1 MDRLGDQ
8 SLTPELKPLY
18 GRLNSMSDTSIS
30 GRHNV
35 RIHAVVFVL
44 FLLAGCIADPNL
56 HGHSDQ
62 DDLINAYRAQTERY
76 AAQQEQALQD
86 SIRLVEV
93 YADPSTGEARLSV
106 DLAQADLRDV
116 LAKILNSPL
125 LQYMSEAVSLNGTV
139 SARFQNQPIAD
150 GMNIILA
157 KSGISVEVINGVL
170 TFQSGLGDDVS
181 SAVLDETEDAV
192 AGFMSREVPIKHLA
206 SADIV
211 TLISELFPFAEF
223 SDDDGL
229 TASSIGET
237 NSVYLVGPAVEVEEA
252 LSIIAKADRPV
263 AHVIIEALVVDINT
277 SSIETLGLSLSEGAS
292 GKFSAARLVPGQT
305 NGSIVTTFS
314 DLASESAQVTATID
328 FLAARNAAHV
338 LARPY
343 IATRSMQTAS
353 ISIVDDQFV
362 RVSTEDTSIVS
373 TDSITA
379 GISMEITP
387 AVMAD
392 NSIRMDVSLEDSRIG
407 ATAGEVVLTKQRNSA
422 STSMIVGSGQTI
434 MIGGLNSRYRIT
446 EKDGI
451 PWLRH
456 IPILQA
462 IGGKQGAIEARTQLV
477 VYVTPYIWIP
487 GMDLPMPLQG
497 TPDAKIPRLMSI
509 ETGGRLK

>member
-1 MDRLGDQ
+1 MGLLNAMSNKFQTR
-8 SLTPELKPLY
+8 SHIKRY
-18 GRLNSMSDTSIS
+18 GATGS
-30 GRHNV
+30 
-35 RIHAVVFVL
+35 AL
-44 FLLAGCIADPNL
+44 FLLASCIADPNL

-62 DDLINAYRAQTERY
+62 DDLINAYRAQAERY
-76 AAQQEQALQD
+76 AAQQAQAVAD
-86 SIRLVEV
+86 SIRLLEV
-93 YADPSTGEARLSV
+93 SSVPQTDAARLSG
-106 DLAQADLRDV
+106 DLVQADLRTV
-116 LAKILNSPL
+116 LTKFLYSPR
-125 LQYMSEAVSLNGTV
+125 LQYTSEAVSLTGTV
-139 SARFQNQPIAD
+139 SARFKDQPIVE
-150 GMNIILA
+150 GMNVILA
-157 KSGISVEVINGVL
+157 NSGVYVEEINGVL
-170 TFQSGLGDDVS
+170 TFKAGLANADSDSSKDATFESVSGFTS
-181 SAVLDETEDAV
+181 S
-192 AGFMSREVPIKHLA
+192 EVPIKHLA
-206 SADIV
+206 SADVV
-211 TLISELFPFAEF
+211 TLIGELFPFAEF

-229 TASSIGET
+229 TASSIEET
-237 NSVYLVGPAVEVEEA
+237 NSVYLVGPAIEVEEA

-277 SSIETLGLSLSEGAS
+277 SSVETLGLSLSEGAS
-292 GKFSAARLVPGQT
+292 GKISAARVVPGQT
-305 NGSIVTTFS
+305 NGSIVATFS

-328 FLAARNAAHV
+328 FLAARNAAQV

-343 IATRSMQTAS
+343 IATRSMQKAS

-392 NSIRMDVSLEDSRIG
+392 NSIRMDVTLEDSRIG

-422 STSMIVGSGQTI
+422 TTSMIVGSGQTI

-456 IPILQA
+456 IPVLQA
-462 IGGKQGAIEARTQLV
+462 LGGKQGAIEARTQLV

-497 TPDAKIPRLMSI
+497 TPDPKMPRLLSI
-509 ETGGRLK
+509 ETGGRLE

>member
-1 MDRLGDQ
+1 MRPTRGHIKRRSTVFS
-8 SLTPELKPLY
+8 SL
-18 GRLNSMSDTSIS
+18 
-30 GRHNV
+30 
-35 RIHAVVFVL
+35 L
-44 FLLAGCIADPNL
+44 FLASCIADPNL

-62 DDLINAYRAQTERY
+62 DDLISAYRAQTERY
-76 AAQQEQALQD
+76 AAQQAQAVEA
-86 SIRLVEV
+86 SIRGLDVRV
-93 YADPSTGEARLSV
+93 DQKTGSVRLSV
-106 DLAQADLRDV
+106 DLAQADLRTV
-116 LAKILNSPL
+116 LTRILDSPS
-125 LQYMSEAVSLNGTV
+125 LQYTSEAVSLTGSVT
-139 SARFQNQPIAD
+139 ARFEGLPIID
-150 GMNIILA
+150 GLNIILA
-157 KSGISVEVINGVL
+157 KTGVYVEDVNGVL
-170 TFQSGLGDDVS
+170 TFQSGLPRGAPGTAS
-181 SAVLDETEDAV
+181 RRTFETV
-192 AGFMSREVPIKHLA
+192 TGFTSREVPIKHLA

-211 TLISELFPFAEF
+211 TLIGELFPFAEF

-229 TASSIGET
+229 TASSIEET
-237 NSVYLVGPAVEVEEA
+237 NSVFLVGPAIEVEEA
-252 LSIIAKADRPV
+252 LSIIAKADKPV

-277 SSIETLGLSLSEGAS
+277 SSIETLGLSLTDGAS
-292 GKFSAARLVPGQT
+292 GKFNATSFIPGQT
-305 NGSIVTTFS
+305 NGSIIATFS

-328 FLAARNAAHV
+328 FLAARNAAQV

-343 IATRSMQTAS
+343 IATRSMHTAS

-392 NSIRMDVSLEDSRIG
+392 NSIRMDVTLEDSRIG

-456 IPILQA
+456 IPVLQA
-462 IGGKQGAIEARTQLV
+462 LGGKQGAIEARTQLV

-487 GMDLPMPLQG
+487 GMDMPMPLQG
-497 TPDAKIPRLMSI
+497 TPDAKMPNLMSI

>member
-1 MDRLGDQ
+1 MF
-8 SLTPELKPLY
+8 
-18 GRLNSMSDTSIS
+18 
-30 GRHNV
+30 RHLP
-35 RIHAVVFVL
+35 VVPAAC
-44 FLLAGCIADPNL
+44 LLAGCIADPNL

-62 DDLINAYRAQTERY
+62 DDLINAYRAQAERY
-76 AAQQEQALQD
+76 AAEQEQAVQD
-86 SIRLVEV
+86 SIRLVQV
-93 YADPSTGEARLSV
+93 RADTETGNALLSV
-106 DLAQADLRDV
+106 DLARADLRGV
-116 LAKILNSPL
+116 LTKILDSPL
-125 LQYMSEAVSLNGTV
+125 IQYTSEAVSLTGTV
-139 SARFQNQPIAD
+139 SARFTDQPIVE

-157 KSGISVEVINGVL
+157 NSGVSVEEINGIL
-170 TFQSGLGDDVS
+170 TFRSGFGSDRLDTAMDASDDPYT
-181 SAVLDETEDAV
+181 AFT
-192 AGFMSREVPIKHLA
+192 SREVPIKHLA
-206 SADIV
+206 SADVV
-211 TLISELFPFAEF
+211 TLIGNLFPFAEF

-229 TASSIGET
+229 TASSIDET
-237 NSVYLVGPAVEVEEA
+237 NSVYLVGPPVEVEEA

-277 SSIETLGLSLSEGAS
+277 SSIETLGLSLTEGAS
-292 GKFSAARLVPGQT
+292 GKFNAARLVPGQT
-305 NGSIVTTFS
+305 NGSIVATFS
-314 DLASESAQVTATID
+314 DLASESAQVTATIE
-328 FLAARNAAHV
+328 FLAARNAAQV

-362 RVSTEDTSIVS
+362 RVSTEDTSVVS

-456 IPILQA
+456 VPILQA
-462 IGGKQGAIEARTQLV
+462 LGGKHGAIEARTQLV

-497 TPDAKIPRLMSI
+497 TPDAKMPNLMSI

>member
-1 MDRLGDQ
+1 MRPTRGHIKRRSTVFS
-8 SLTPELKPLY
+8 SL
-18 GRLNSMSDTSIS
+18 
-30 GRHNV
+30 
-35 RIHAVVFVL
+35 L
-44 FLLAGCIADPNL
+44 FLASCIADPNL

-62 DDLINAYRAQTERY
+62 DDLISAYRAQTERY
-76 AAQQEQALQD
+76 AEQQAQAAEA
-86 SIRLVEV
+86 SIRGLDVRF
-93 YADPSTGEARLSV
+93 DPETESVRLSV
-106 DLAQADLRDV
+106 DLAQADLRTV
-116 LAKILNSPL
+116 LTRILNSPS
-125 LQYMSEAVSLNGTV
+125 LQYASEAVSLTSSV
-139 SARFQNQPIAD
+139 TARFEGLPIID
-150 GMNIILA
+150 GLNIILA
-157 KSGISVEVINGVL
+157 KTGVYVEDVNGVL
-170 TFQSGLGDDVS
+170 TFQSGHPEGAPG
-181 SAVLDETEDAV
+181 SAGGGTFETV
-192 AGFMSREVPIKHLA
+192 TGFTSREVPIKHLA

-211 TLISELFPFAEF
+211 TLIGELFPFAEF

-229 TASSIGET
+229 TASSIEET
-237 NSVYLVGPAVEVEEA
+237 NSVFLVGPAIEVEEA
-252 LSIIAKADRPV
+252 LSIIAKADKPV

-277 SSIETLGLSLSEGAS
+277 SSIETLGLSLTDGAS
-292 GKFSAARLVPGQT
+292 GKFNATSLIPGQT
-305 NGSIVTTFS
+305 NGSIIATFS

-328 FLAARNAAHV
+328 FLAARNAAQV

-343 IATRSMQTAS
+343 IATRSMHTAS

-392 NSIRMDVSLEDSRIG
+392 NSIRMDVTLEDSRIG

-456 IPILQA
+456 VPVLQA
-462 IGGKQGAIEARTQLV
+462 LGGKQGAIEARTQLV

-487 GMDLPMPLQG
+487 GMDMPMPLQG
-497 TPDAKIPRLMSI
+497 TPDAKMPNLMSI

>member
-1 MDRLGDQ
+1 MLKAMSN
-8 SLTPELKPLY
+8 SLNR
-18 GRLNSMSDTSIS
+18 GRQVF
-30 GRHNV
+30 RHCA
-35 RIHAVVFVL
+35 AVSALIF
-44 FLLAGCIADPNL
+44 LAGCIADPNL

-76 AAQQEQALQD
+76 AAERAQADQR

-93 YADPSTGEARLSV
+93 RADPETGSVQLSV
-106 DLAQADLRDV
+106 DLVQADLRTV
-116 LAKILNSPL
+116 LAKILDSPL
-125 LQYMSEAVSLNGTV
+125 VQYSSEAVSLTGTI
-139 SARFQNQPIAD
+139 SARFEDKPIIE
-150 GMNIILA
+150 GMNVILA
-157 KSGISVEVINGVL
+157 NSGVYAEKVNGVL
-170 TFQSGLGDDVS
+170 TFKAGRRSENPHAPTD
-181 SAVLDETEDAV
+181 ATEDPV
-192 AGFMSREVPIKHLA
+192 LNFTSREVPIKHLA
-206 SADIV
+206 SSDIV

-229 TASSIGET
+229 TASSIEET
-237 NSVYLVGPAVEVEEA
+237 NSVYLVGPPIEVQEA

-277 SSIETLGLSLSEGAS
+277 SSVETLGLSLSEGAS
-292 GKFSAARLVPGQT
+292 GKISAARLVPGQT
-305 NGSIVTTFS
+305 NGSIVATFS

-328 FLAARNAAHV
+328 FLAARNAAQV

-456 IPILQA
+456 IPVLQA
-462 IGGKQGAIEARTQLV
+462 LGGKQGAIEARTQLV

-497 TPDAKIPRLMSI
+497 TPDANMPRLMSI

>member
-1 MDRLGDQ
+1 MF
-8 SLTPELKPLY
+8 
-18 GRLNSMSDTSIS
+18 
-30 GRHNV
+30 RHLP
-35 RIHAVVFVL
+35 VVPAAC
-44 FLLAGCIADPNL
+44 LLAGCIADPNL

-62 DDLINAYRAQTERY
+62 DDLINAYRAQAERY
-76 AAQQEQALQD
+76 AAEQEQAVQD
-86 SIRLVEV
+86 SIRLVQV
-93 YADPSTGEARLSV
+93 RADTETGNALLSV
-106 DLAQADLRDV
+106 DLARADLRGV
-116 LAKILNSPL
+116 LTKILDSPL
-125 LQYMSEAVSLNGTV
+125 IQYTSEAVSLTGTV
-139 SARFQNQPIAD
+139 SARFTDQPIVE

-157 KSGISVEVINGVL
+157 NSGVSVEEINGIL
-170 TFQSGLGDDVS
+170 TFRSGFGSDRLDTAMDASDDPYT
-181 SAVLDETEDAV
+181 AFT
-192 AGFMSREVPIKHLA
+192 SREVPIKHLA
-206 SADIV
+206 SADVV
-211 TLISELFPFAEF
+211 TLIGNLFPFAEF

-229 TASSIGET
+229 TASSIDET
-237 NSVYLVGPAVEVEEA
+237 NSVYLVGPPVEVEEA

-277 SSIETLGLSLSEGAS
+277 SSIETLGLSLTEGAS
-292 GKFSAARLVPGQT
+292 GKFNAARLVPGQT
-305 NGSIVTTFS
+305 NGSIVATFS
-314 DLASESAQVTATID
+314 DLASESAQVTATIE
-328 FLAARNAAHV
+328 FLAARNAAQV

-362 RVSTEDTSIVS
+362 RVSTEDTSVVS

-456 IPILQA
+456 VPILQA
-462 IGGKQGAIEARTQLV
+462 LGGKHGAIEARTQLV
-477 VYVTPYIWIP
+477 VYVTPFICFAGLGKSMP
-487 GMDLPMPLQG
+487 G
-497 TPDAKIPRLMSI
+497 
-509 ETGGRLK
+509 

>member
-1 MDRLGDQ
+1 MF
-8 SLTPELKPLY
+8 
-18 GRLNSMSDTSIS
+18 
-30 GRHNV
+30 RHLPV
-35 RIHAVVFVL
+35 VPAVFA
-44 FLLAGCIADPNL
+44 LAACIADPNL

-62 DDLINAYRAQTERY
+62 DDLINAYRAQAERY
-76 AAQQEQALQD
+76 ATEQEQAIQD
-86 SIRLVEV
+86 SIRLVQV
-93 YADPSTGEARLSV
+93 RADPETGSALLSV
-106 DLAQADLRDV
+106 DLAQADLRGV
-116 LAKILNSPL
+116 LTKILDSPL
-125 LQYMSEAVSLNGTV
+125 IQYTSEAVSLTGTV
-139 SARFQNQPIAD
+139 SARFTDQPIVE

-157 KSGISVEVINGVL
+157 NSGVSVEEINGIL
-170 TFQSGLGDDVS
+170 TFRSGFGSDLSDTAMDVS
-181 SAVLDETEDAV
+181 DDPYTAFT
-192 AGFMSREVPIKHLA
+192 SREVPIKHLA
-206 SADIV
+206 SADVV
-211 TLISELFPFAEF
+211 TLIGNLFPFAEF

-229 TASSIGET
+229 TASSIDET
-237 NSVYLVGPAVEVEEA
+237 NSVYLVGPPVEVEEA

-277 SSIETLGLSLSEGAS
+277 SSVETLGLSLADGAS
-292 GKFSAARLVPGQT
+292 GKFSAASLVPGQT
-305 NGSIVTTFS
+305 NGSIIATFS
-314 DLASESAQVTATID
+314 DLASESAKVTATID
-328 FLAARNAAHV
+328 FLAARNAAQV

-362 RVSTEDTSIVS
+362 RVSTEDTSVVS

-392 NSIRMDVSLEDSRIG
+392 NSIRMDVTLEDSRIG

-456 IPILQA
+456 VPILQA
-462 IGGKQGAIEARTQLV
+462 LGGKHGAIEARTQLV

>member
-1 MDRLGDQ
+1 MSNKPHTMGWTKRYGAAA
-8 SLTPELKPLY
+8 SLPL
-18 GRLNSMSDTSIS
+18 
-30 GRHNV
+30 
-35 RIHAVVFVL
+35 
-44 FLLAGCIADPNL
+44 LLSACIADPNL

-62 DDLINAYRAQTERY
+62 DDLINAYRAQTERF
-76 AAQQEQALQD
+76 AAQQQQAEQR
-86 SIRLVEV
+86 SMRLVDV
-93 YADPSTGEARLSV
+93 SPDPRTDEALLSV
-106 DLAQADLRDV
+106 DLAQADLRAV
-116 LAKILNSPL
+116 LTKILDNPL
-125 LQYMSEAVSLNGTV
+125 LQYSSEAVLLSGTI
-139 SARFQNQPIAD
+139 SARFKDNPIIE
-150 GMNIILA
+150 GMNVILA
-157 KSGISVEVINGVL
+157 NTGVYVEEINGVL
-170 TFQSGLGDDVS
+170 TFKTGLRSAENYSSDDDVDDP
-181 SAVLDETEDAV
+181 VL
-192 AGFMSREVPIKHLA
+192 GFTSREVPIKHLS
-206 SADIV
+206 SADVV
-211 TLISELFPFAEF
+211 TLIGNLFPFAEF
-223 SDDDGL
+223 SDDQGL
-229 TASSIGET
+229 TASSIDET
-237 NSVYLVGPAVEVEEA
+237 NSVYLVGPPIEVQEA

-277 SSIETLGLSLSEGAS
+277 SSIETLGLSLTEGAS
-292 GKFSAARLVPGQT
+292 GKFNAARLVPGQT
-305 NGSIVTTFS
+305 NGSIVATFS

-328 FLAARNAAHV
+328 FLAARNAAQV

-343 IATRSMQTAS
+343 IATRSMHTAS

-392 NSIRMDVSLEDSRIG
+392 NSIRMDVTLEDSRIG

-456 IPILQA
+456 IPVLQA
-462 IGGKQGAIEARTQLV
+462 LGGKQGAIEARTQLV

-487 GMDLPMPLQG
+487 GMDMPMPLQG
-497 TPDAKIPRLMSI
+497 TPDAKMPRLMSI